1 MNKLEKIRRE
11 IDSIDREMA
20 ALYEKRMNL
29 MKDVAS
35 YKKENNLLINDL
47 KRENEVIQK
56 NSSYIKSKDL
66 EELYKK
72 FIQFIM
78 DQGKELQKE
87 FLE

>member
-1 MNKLEKIRRE
+1 MNKLEKIRQE
-11 IDSIDREMA
+11 IDNIDQEMA

-29 MKDVAS
+29 MQDVAS
-35 YKKENNLLINDL
+35 YKKENNLLISDL

>member
-1 MNKLEKIRRE
+1 MNKLEKIRQE

-35 YKKENNLLINDL
+35 YKKENNLLSSDL